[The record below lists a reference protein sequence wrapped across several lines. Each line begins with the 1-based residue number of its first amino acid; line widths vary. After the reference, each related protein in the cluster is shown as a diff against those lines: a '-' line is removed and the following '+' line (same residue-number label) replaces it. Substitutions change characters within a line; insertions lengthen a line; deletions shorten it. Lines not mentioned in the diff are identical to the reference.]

1 MRKSAVSIKLDL
13 QAQKP
18 IITRDSLMRQVVAN
32 LISNAIEALD
42 LLDRDNKMIHIE
54 SSYDENGWYRLY
66 VTDNGVGVKPENADR
81 LFELFVSSKSSGTGV
96 GLWLSRHIVERHQ
109 GSLSYR
115 NLPGDG
121 GVSFIVSIP
130 MGAKLDLG

>member
-1 MRKSAVSIKLDL
+1 M
-13 QAQKP
+13 
-18 IITRDSLMRQVVAN
+18 AN

-54 SSYDENGWYRLY
+54 SRYDEKGWYMLS
-66 VTDNGVGVKPENADR
+66 VTDNGVGVKPEYADK
-81 LFELFVSSKSSGTGV
+81 LFGLFVSSKSSGTGV

-109 GSLSYR
+109 GSLTYR
-115 NLPGDG
+115 NLPDDG

-130 MGAKLDLG
+130 RVAKLDLG